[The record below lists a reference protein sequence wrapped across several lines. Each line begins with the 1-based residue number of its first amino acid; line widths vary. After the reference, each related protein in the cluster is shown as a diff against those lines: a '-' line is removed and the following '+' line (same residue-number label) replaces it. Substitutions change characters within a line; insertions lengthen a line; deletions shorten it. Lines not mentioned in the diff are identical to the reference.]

1 MYPFTL
7 NQIIKGKVAG
17 HFVILGFRRIGGEA
31 YAQVKPVNPADR
43 RQVGQGE
50 LALPIDALEPIHA

>member
-1 MYPFTL
+1 
-7 NQIIKGKVAG
+7 
-17 HFVILGFRRIGGEA
+17 VILGFRQIAGET
-31 YAQVKPVNPADR
+31 YAQVKPVNPADH

>member
-7 NQIIKGKVAG
+7 NQIVKGKVAG
-17 HFVILGFRRIGGEA
+17 HFVILGFRQIAGET
-31 YAQVKPVNPADR
+31 YAQLKPVNPADH